1 MEEIKCFMIVSIIAK
16 GFGIGFFVTE
26 NLIATNIH
34 CVAGATSVKV
44 KLLDS
49 NIEYGVGWKLFKC
62 ISCKRQKPCGF
73 ILKDYDSSSKIMIV
87 HQRLW

>member
-1 MEEIKCFMIVSIIAK
+1 MIVSIIAK

-49 NIEYGVGWKLFKC
+49 NIEYGVG
-62 ISCKRQKPCGF
+62 
-73 ILKDYDSSSKIMIV
+73 
-87 HQRLW
+87 